1 MGSLL
6 LRSYTREIF
15 RPTCN
20 ARFKSLHCI
29 ASLGQDVSA
38 VLPYLNTVLGGF
50 EFTCNPPAVTFFS
63 MGRLITVHSGK
74 IAINALKDDREAD
87 KILEWLVREINA
99 AWENRGTIQP
109 SYTGI
114 ARPNIVEILKCLP
127 RTNCRQCNQPTCLV
141 FACRIA
147 EGIQL
152 PAGCPL
158 LTGSDKH
165 RLENYIMNFQ
175 LQRNR

>member
-1 MGSLL
+1 MLL
-6 LRSYTREIF
+6 KNYTKEIF
-15 RPTCN
+15 RPACN
-20 ARFKSLHCI
+20 PQFKSLHCI
-29 ASLGQDVSA
+29 AHLDQDVSR
-38 VLPYLNTVLGGF
+38 VIPYLNTVLGGF
-50 EFTCNPPAVTFFS
+50 EFIDDPPTVTFLS
-63 MGRLITVHSGK
+63 MGRLISVHSRK
-74 IAINALKDDREAD
+74 IAINALKDDLEAD
-87 KILEWLVREINA
+87 KILGWLVREINA

-127 RTNCRQCNQPTCLV
+127 RTNCRQCNEPTCLV

-152 PAGCPL
+152 PTGCPIL
-158 LTGSDKH
+158 SGSDKH

-175 LQRNR
+175 LQGNR